1 MRTLSIITVIFV
13 TLHTTV
19 YAQRMLPTSP
29 DSVFY
34 NGKVVTIDSEYH
46 VSEAFAVKDGRFLA
60 VGKSDEILAMAGP
73 ETKTVDL
80 NEHAVI
86 PGLMDN
92 HNHQYHVAL
101 LTLRG
106 VDLQGIKSLSE
117 MMDLLH
123 RAIASAAPG
132 ETIYTTMSWSASDL
146 LEKRGPVLEELDRIG
161 PDNPI
166 VVYVSRSRLHI
177 NSAAL
182 KALGISRQ
190 SESSAML
197 RFEFDPSGE
206 PTGLIT
212 GIPAS
217 VLLFAGKVVPQPTL
231 DEQMKLIS
239 QIQIKQHAMGLTGI
253 RDLQLYPDV
262 MRAYFELWREGGLT
276 MRVSMGLELN
286 AGEEDQLDAMLAP
299 WGVGPGFGDEW
310 LRIDGIAEYNP
321 GDRVR
326 EPYSNGDG
334 TDTGRYRLAEE
345 DFIQAIR
352 VMNKYGWRPSIHVA
366 GDRTLDLV
374 LDAYEAADRDRS
386 IKGRRWIVEHI
397 QLVHD
402 EQIERI
408 KRLGVMV
415 SAQFQP
421 YRRAANSVRIWGGQR
436 TERAMRIRDLLDA
449 GIIVSGGSD
458 WPGSPNNP
466 FINIY
471 YYVSRDTVDLGPLGV
486 DQKITRQE
494 AIKVMSLNNAYL
506 THEEHLKGSIEPGKL
521 ADFLILSD
529 DILSVPDQQILNIKP
544 LATYVGGRNVYS
556 LQGSGFSQ

>member
-1 MRTLSIITVIFV
+1 MRTLSIITTIFI

-19 YAQRMLPTSP
+19 YAQRMLPSSP
-29 DSVFY
+29 DTVFY

-60 VGKSDEILAMAGP
+60 VGNSDEILAMAGS

-80 NEHAVI
+80 DDHAVI

-106 VDLQGIKSLSE
+106 VDLQGIQSLSE
-117 MMDLLH
+117 MMDLLQ

-146 LEKRGPVLEELDRIG
+146 LDKRGPVLEELDRIG

-166 VVYVSRSRLHI
+166 VVYASRSRLHV

-182 KALGISRQ
+182 KALGVSRQ

-217 VLLFAGKVVPQPTL
+217 VLLFAGKVVPQPSL
-231 DEQMKLIS
+231 DEQMNIIS

-262 MRAYFELWREGGLT
+262 MRAYFELWRKGGLT

-334 TDTGRYRLAEE
+334 TNTGRYRLAEE
-345 DFIQAIR
+345 DFISAIR

-386 IKGRRWIVEHI
+386 IKDRRWIVEHI

-415 SAQFQP
+415 S
-421 YRRAANSVRIWGGQR
+421 
-436 TERAMRIRDLLDA
+436 
-449 GIIVSGGSD
+449 
-458 WPGSPNNP
+458 
-466 FINIY
+466 
-471 YYVSRDTVDLGPLGV
+471 
-486 DQKITRQE
+486 
-494 AIKVMSLNNAYL
+494 
-506 THEEHLKGSIEPGKL
+506 GK
-521 ADFLILSD
+521 
-529 DILSVPDQQILNIKP
+529 
-544 LATYVGGRNVYS
+544 
-556 LQGSGFSQ
+556 